1 MTMVLKL
8 HFNKDKNIDFSLLFI
23 FFTSIAFLFPNV
35 NTLFSFQFRM
45 FYVFF
50 ALIQIILLQKGYFNL
65 SCMKIYAYFFIL
77 LWIGYSL
84 LSFFWAKNPT
94 IVLKYTYVLVIKFII
109 FFIITQSITSIKR
122 FEYFFYVF
130 YFVYFIYIVIAI
142 WEFFTWSHLSPS
154 SLTVRGVISFIPTG
168 PFYNQNDFAWI
179 LLILSPF
186 IFFSISFF
194 NNFLFKIFSSLLL
207 IITLFIFIVQSARI
221 ALILF
226 FVEILIYFFFFLNLK
241 KKIRIILVLI
251 IILLFF
257 SIHYSTEYNLIK
269 KDLIAQFASLSQ
281 EQETIRLESMETR
294 VLLIKYALEMTL
306 DTYLFGV
313 GSGNYL
319 ENMDY
324 KRAEATSDILITH
337 NYIVELIATNGLLIG
352 LFFVFSIFFIAI
364 KLFKKAKREKTK
376 NKFLLL
382 AGGCSLI
389 IFLPA
394 SALPSSIMLFFCH
407 WIILAAIFSLFD
419 ITVNNSE
426 VYLRKTS

>member
-1 MTMVLKL
+1 M
-8 HFNKDKNIDFSLLFI
+8 
-23 FFTSIAFLFPNV
+23 
-35 NTLFSFQFRM
+35 
-45 FYVFF
+45 
-50 ALIQIILLQKGYFNL
+50 LLQKGYFNL

-94 IVLKYTYVLVIKFII
+94 IVLKYTYALMIKFII
-109 FFIITQSITSIKR
+109 FFIITQSITSIKS
-122 FEYFFYVF
+122 FKYFFYVF
-130 YFVYFIYIVIAI
+130 YFVYITYIVIAV
-142 WEFFTWSHLSPS
+142 WEFFTWDHLLPS
-154 SLTVRGVISFIPTG
+154 SLTVRNVISFIPTG

-179 LLILSPF
+179 LMILSPF
-186 IFFSISFF
+186 IFFSINFF

-221 ALILF
+221 ALMLF
-226 FVEILIYFFFFLNLK
+226 FVETLIYFFFFLNLK
-241 KKIRIILVLI
+241 KKISIILVFI

-257 SIHYSTEYNLIK
+257 SINYSTEYNLIK
-269 KDLIAQFASLSQ
+269 KNLTDQFASLSQ
-281 EQETIRLESMETR
+281 EQETIRMDSMETR
-294 VLLIKYALEMTL
+294 MLLIKYALEMTL

-337 NYIVELIATNGLLIG
+337 NYILELIATNGLLIG
-352 LFFVFSIFFIAI
+352 LFFIFSIYFIAI
-364 KLFKKAKREKTK
+364 KLLRKAKKEETK
-376 NKFLLL
+376 NKFLFL
-382 AGGCSLI
+382 AGGYSLI

-407 WIILAAIFSLFD
+407 WIILSAIFSLFD
-419 ITVNNSE
+419 ISVDNSE
-426 VYLRKTS
+426 IYLSKT